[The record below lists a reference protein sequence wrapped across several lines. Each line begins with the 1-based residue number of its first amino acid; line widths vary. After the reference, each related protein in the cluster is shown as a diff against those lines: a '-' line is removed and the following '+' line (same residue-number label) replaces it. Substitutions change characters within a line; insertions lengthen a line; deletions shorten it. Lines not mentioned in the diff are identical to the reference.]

1 MPGFVKTPRDERL
14 WGKAKGIASSGY
26 NVSRKNPRFWK
37 IVTGIFKKMKGISK
51 EGAIPLRMLLR
62 LGWHASFPATY
73 LWEQKKLQMP
83 GKAWRMYSPMGK
95 AFGKVSNIYNE
106 AFKKEA
112 ASINPKIYSML
123 EKVLKTAVVPL
134 AVGTIAYAVP
144 TAIQKAT
151 NAIASRKAFS
161 EAKRQFPDLKK
172 YDSQKLKNQFSV
184 IKQMSPTVAKNPYIL
199 GSLLRQT
206 IQYEA
211 TDPAFLETL
220 ARINQRMEV
229 SVVQEFSRSLEPY
242 MKQISESL
250 AKVITTSSQKKK
262 KENQKSLIIS

>member
-51 EGAIPLRMLLR
+51 EGAIPFRMLLKG
-62 LGWHASFPATY
+62 LWHASFPAGY

-112 ASINPKIYSML
+112 ASISPLMASII
-123 EKVLKTAVVPL
+123 VPL
-134 AVGTIAYAVP
+134 TIGTVAYAVP

-161 EAKRQFPDLKK
+161 EVKKQFPDLKK
-172 YDSQKLKNQFSV
+172 YDSQKLKNQFNV
-184 IKQMSPTVAKNPYIL
+184 IKQMSPTIAKNPYIL

-220 ARINQRMEV
+220 ARINQRMEA
-229 SVVQEFSRSLEPY
+229 SVVQEFSRGLEPY